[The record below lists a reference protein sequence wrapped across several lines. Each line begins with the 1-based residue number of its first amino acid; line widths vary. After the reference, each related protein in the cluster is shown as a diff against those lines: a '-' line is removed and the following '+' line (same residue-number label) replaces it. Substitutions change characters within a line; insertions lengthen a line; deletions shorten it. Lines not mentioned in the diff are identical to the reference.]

1 MIKKYF
7 FLIFMISIA
16 ISSRPI
22 LSQEKRS
29 IPSDNLA
36 YPVLIVFPD
45 GGSSGTAF
53 YIQNDKHL
61 YLVTAKHVLFKNSKC
76 ELRGKTA
83 ICFSY
88 PEDIN
93 EVDPI
98 TISVDVNSLNSQ
110 GLIKYHQ
117 IHDVVIVQIGN
128 IKKKSGELFSINLN
142 KGVGR
147 VITKNDTSNIVS
159 ADVNGTKAFADVL
172 ISNDVFIF
180 GYPTSIGIPNEPQYE
195 MLRPLLRKGIIAGKN
210 LKSETIIIDCP
221 AYYGN
226 SGGPVME
233 VDHVSLT
240 ENKYLL
246 IGVVSEFIP
255 YTEIWENKTSKIT
268 RLDVANSGY
277 SVVTPIDKVLELITQ
292 FEKSTEPVTKPDSEK
307 RPSSG

>member
-1 MIKKYF
+1 MT
-7 FLIFMISIA
+7 SIA
-16 ISSRPI
+16 ISDRPI
-22 LSQEKRS
+22 LSQEGRS
-29 IPSDNLA
+29 IPSNNLS
-36 YPVLIVFPD
+36 YPVLIAFLD
-45 GGSSGTAF
+45 SGSSGTAF
-53 YIQNDKHL
+53 YIRNDKHL
-61 YLVTAKHVLFKNSKC
+61 YLVTAKHVLFKNSQC

-83 ICFSY
+83 ICLSY

-98 TISVDVNSLNSQ
+98 KISVDVNSLNSQ

-128 IKKKSGELFSINLN
+128 IEKKSGELFSVNFN

-147 VITKNDTSNIVS
+147 LIAKNDTSNIVS

-172 ISNDVFIF
+172 ISNDIFIF
-180 GYPTSIGIPNEPQYE
+180 GYPTSIGIPDEPQYE
-195 MLRPLLRKGIIAGKN
+195 IFRPLLRKGIIAGKN

-221 AYYGN
+221 VYYGN
-226 SGGPVME
+226 SGGPVIE
-233 VDHVSLT
+233 VDNVSLI
-240 ENKYLL
+240 EKKYLL
-246 IGVVSEFIP
+246 IGVVSQFIP
-255 YTEIWENKTSKIT
+255 YTETWENKTNKTT

-292 FEKSTEPVTKPDSEK
+292 FEKSAEPVTKPDSEE